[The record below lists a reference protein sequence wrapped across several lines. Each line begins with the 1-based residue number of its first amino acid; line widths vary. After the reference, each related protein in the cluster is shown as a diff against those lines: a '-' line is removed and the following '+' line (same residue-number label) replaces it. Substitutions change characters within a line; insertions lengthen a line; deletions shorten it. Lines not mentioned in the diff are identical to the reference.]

1 MLKNGGSAMAKSR
14 ISFPVDLVTIGA
26 AVIIVAFFLPWI
38 KLGGSFAGYE
48 IPDIAHAAGKAT
60 SLKSWTGKFDIN
72 VYLVYSL
79 FLVPISAAAIIAFG
93 AMGKDRT
100 IPAWIAAVMPTA
112 GFVYGF
118 IRLQFDLFPRL
129 GVGGWLTVA
138 AGVLI
143 LLALLNVIKMPGKR

>member
-1 MLKNGGSAMAKSR
+1 MAKSR
-14 ISFPVDLVTIGA
+14 VSIPVDLVTIGA
-26 AVIIVAFFLPWI
+26 AIIVVAFFLPWI

-48 IPDIAHAAGKAT
+48 LPDIAHAAAKAT
-60 SLKSWTGKFDIN
+60 SLKSWTGKFN
-72 VYLVYSL
+72 LNAYLVYSL
-79 FLVPISAAAIIAFG
+79 FLVPISAVLIIAFG

-100 IPAWIAAVMPTA
+100 IPAWIAAVMPIA

-118 IRLQFDLFPRL
+118 VRLQFDLFPRL

>member
-1 MLKNGGSAMAKSR
+1 MAKSR
-14 ISFPVDLVTIGA
+14 ITMPVDLITIGA
-26 AVIIVAFFLPWI
+26 AVMVVAFFLPWI

-48 IPDIAHAAGKAT
+48 IPDIAHAAAKAT

-79 FLVPISAAAIIAFG
+79 FLVPISAAAIIVFG

-100 IPAWIAAVMPTA
+100 PVAWIAAVMPIA

-118 IRLQFDLFPRL
+118 IRLQFDMFPRL
-129 GVGGWLTVA
+129 GLGGWLTVA
-138 AGVLI
+138 AAVLI
-143 LLALLNVIKMPGKR
+143 LLALLNVLKMPGKR